1 MGSSSVRRQGAEGR
15 LIVAFDFDG
24 TLTFRDSFMAYL
36 AWRSGP
42 WGFALGLLRMLPA
55 TLAWLVDRDRARLKA
70 AAVHTFLRGV
80 LRQNLEHSCAEFAE
94 TPLGGRLFRPD
105 AEQCWA
111 QWRAR
116 GALLVIVTASPGE
129 IVGPFADR
137 LGADMLVATRLSYGP
152 DDRVLGPL
160 EGGNCRGQEKV
171 ERLRALFGPDL
182 ELEAAYGDS
191 SGDKEMLAI
200 ARTPGYRVFR
210 DRPARSPA

>member
-36 AWRSGP
+36 AWRAGP
-42 WGFALGLLRMLPA
+42 LGFARGLVGMAPA
-55 TLAWLVDRDRARLKA
+55 ALAWLVHRDRARLKA
-70 AAVHTFLRGV
+70 AAVHAFLRGV
-80 LRQNLEHSCAEFAE
+80 LRQDLEHSCAEFSQ
-94 TPLGGRLFRPD
+94 TPLGGRIIRPD

-111 QWRAR
+111 QWRA
-116 GALLVIVTASPGE
+116 GEALLVIVTASPGE
-129 IVGPFADR
+129 IVGPFAER
-137 LGADMLVATRLSYGP
+137 LGADVLVATRLSYGP

-160 EGGNCRGQEKV
+160 EGRNCRGPEKV

-210 DRPARSPA
+210 ERRAPSST